1 MKNRSV
7 FSIVAE
13 MGSLITQLGIS
24 VLVCIFGCFFIGRFI
39 DSKLNT
45 DPIFMVIFLVLGIAR
60 AFNSVYKVLR
70 KYTKGKWLDGCQGI
84 KRG

>member
-13 MGSLITQLGIS
+13 MGSLITQLGII
-24 VLVCIFGCFFIGRFI
+24 VLVCIFGCFFIVRFI

-45 DPIFMVIFLVLGIAR
+45 DPIFMVIFLVLGVAS

-70 KYTKGKWLDGCQGI
+70 KYTKGK
-84 KRG
+84 